1 MTGLND
7 VAALAGVSVSA
18 VSRVLSNSSSARVS
32 AATRQRILD
41 AARELDYRPNFAAR
55 ALKLARTNVIAVV
68 VPDLTNAIFAELM
81 RGVDEAA
88 REHGYTLLL
97 ARMESLDPAGET
109 IARLVG
115 EGRVDGVLVQVGNSM
130 SAEDVDAIIGGQ
142 VPAVLINSRRTGKIG
157 TVTLPDEDGARVAV
171 EHLVS
176 LGHRRIGLVNGLRAT
191 DTAQRRGA
199 GFDAAMVSAG
209 LSVDA
214 RHVTWLGYDSA
225 QGKQALA
232 LLSALPEPPGA
243 LVVSNINAAFG
254 LLVEARAQGI
264 RVPDDLSVVA
274 IHDAWTAE
282 NSWPPLTTVRMP
294 LNELGRASVRAI
306 IERIAAG
313 TINHVVVEEEP
324 EIVRRESTAGVR
336 RESDGSLPRESE
348 GIGPHLAG

>member
-1 MTGLND
+1 MTSLSD

-18 VSRVLSNSSSARVS
+18 VSRVLSNSSSSRVS
-32 AATRQRILD
+32 EATRQRIVA

-55 ALKLARTNVIAVV
+55 ALKLSRTNVIAVV
-68 VPDLTNAIFAELM
+68 VPDLTNAIFADLM
-81 RGVDEAA
+81 RGVDDAA

-97 ARMESLDPAGET
+97 ARMESLDPAGDT

-115 EGRVDGVLVQVGNSM
+115 EGRVDGVLVQVGNAA
-130 SAEDVDAIIGGQ
+130 SAGDVDAIIGGQ
-142 VPAVLINSRRTGKIG
+142 VPAVLINSRRSGAIG

-199 GFDAAMVSAG
+199 GFEAAMATAG
-209 LSVDA
+209 LTVDP

-225 QGKQALA
+225 QGKRALA
-232 LLSALPEPPGA
+232 LLAALPEPPSA

-254 LLVEARAQGI
+254 LLVEARAHGI
-264 RVPDDLSVVA
+264 RVPADLSVVA

-294 LNELGRASVRAI
+294 LNELGKASVRAI
-306 IERIAAG
+306 VERVTAG
-313 TINHVVVEEEP
+313 TVDHVVVDQEP
-324 EIVRRESTAGVR
+324 VLVRRASTAGLLP
-336 RESDGSLPRESE
+336 EADGGAP
-348 GIGPHLAG
+348 

>member
-1 MTGLND
+1 MARLSD

-18 VSRVLSNSSSARVS
+18 VSRVLSNASSSRVS
-32 AATRQRILD
+32 GVTRQRIVD

-55 ALKLARTNVIAVV
+55 ALKLSRTNVIAVV

-81 RGVDEAA
+81 QGVDEAA
-88 REHGYTLLL
+88 HELGYTLLL
-97 ARMESLDPAGET
+97 ARVESLDPAGDA

-130 SAEDVDAIIGGQ
+130 SSKDVDAIIDGH
-142 VPAVLINSRRTGKIG
+142 VPAVLINSRRTGNIG

-176 LGHRRIGLVNGLRAT
+176 LGHRRIGLVNGIPTT

-199 GFDAAMVSAG
+199 GFDAAMAAAG
-209 LSVDA
+209 LAVDP
-214 RHVTWLGYDSA
+214 RHVTSLGYDAA
-225 QGKQALA
+225 QGKEALA
-232 LLSALPEPPGA
+232 LLAGLPALPTA

-254 LLVEARAQGI
+254 LLVEARSHGI
-264 RVPDDLSVVA
+264 RVPDDLSVIG

-294 LNELGRASVRAI
+294 LNELGKASVRAI
-306 IERIAAG
+306 IERITAG
-313 TINHVVVEEEP
+313 TIDNIVVANQP
-324 EIVRRESTAGVR
+324 ELVLRDSTRRIPQTLDGATA
-336 RESDGSLPRESE
+336 REGGGKVSASP
-348 GIGPHLAG
+348 